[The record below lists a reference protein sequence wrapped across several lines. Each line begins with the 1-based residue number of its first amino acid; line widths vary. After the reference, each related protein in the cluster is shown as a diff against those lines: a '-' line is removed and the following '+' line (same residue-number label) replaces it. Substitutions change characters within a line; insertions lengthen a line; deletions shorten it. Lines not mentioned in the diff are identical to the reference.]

1 MENKRLA
8 IACDHAGFDFKEIIK
23 TYLENKG
30 YTIKDFGTYST
41 ESSDYP
47 DYAHPLA
54 EAVEKG
60 EYLFGITLCG
70 SGNGIN
76 MTANKHQGIRAA
88 LCWNEEISELARL
101 HNNANVCSIPARF
114 VNIDLAKKIV
124 DIFLTTQFEGGR
136 HLRRIEKIPVKNSI
150 KK

>member
-1 MENKRLA
+1 MGNKLLA
-8 IACDHAGFDFKEIIK
+8 IASDHAGFEFKEK
-23 TYLENKG
+23 LKEYLLSKD
-30 YTIKDFGTYST
+30 YLIKDFGTYSS

-60 EYLFGITLCG
+60 ECEFGITLCG

-88 LCWNEEISELARL
+88 LCWNSEISELARL

-114 VNIDLAKKIV
+114 VNFNLVKQIV
-124 DIFLTTQFEGGR
+124 DIFLNTQFEGGR
-136 HLRRIEKIPVKNSI
+136 HLRRIEKIPVK
-150 KK
+150 

>member
-88 LCWNEEISELARL
+88 LCWNAEISELARL

-136 HLRRIEKIPVKNSI
+136 HLRRIEKIPVK
-150 KK
+150 K

>member
-8 IACDHAGFDFKEIIK
+8 IASDHAGFDFKEIIK

-30 YTIKDFGTYST
+30 YTLKDFGTYST

-60 EYLFGITLCG
+60 EYEFGITLCG

-88 LCWNEEISELARL
+88 LCWNVEISELARL

-136 HLRRIEKIPVKNSI
+136 HLRRIEKIPVK
-150 KK
+150 K